1 MVAGV
6 RMAEVLTTASPVDVF
21 LVSAS
26 CFIGILIL
34 GILAQRKLEN
44 ELSKKLLSI
53 FEEKK
58 QKGPDEK

>member
-1 MVAGV
+1 
-6 RMAEVLTTASPVDVF
+6 MAEALTAASLIDVF

-26 CFIGILIL
+26 CFVGILIL

-44 ELSKKLLSI
+44 DLSKKLLSI

-58 QKGPDEK
+58 REEPDKE